1 MKTGGFVRFVLATA
15 GLVMAMAAQAPALAA
30 ETGVLIRADVLR
42 DKPFIDA
49 AEVEKLGANAPVAI
63 AARQGG
69 WVQVEAG
76 GKTGWVRTLN
86 VRLAGGGSAGGSS
99 LLAASSL
106 YRTGSSGTQVTTGV
120 KGLGASDISTA
131 SPNAGQLAMLNA
143 QGVSPAA
150 AGEQASRNGLKTN
163 QVEYLK
169 PGKKK

>member
-1 MKTGGFVRFVLATA
+1 MAGAIGLAP
-15 GLVMAMAAQAPALAA
+15 VLAA

-49 AEVEKLGANAPVAI
+49 AEVEKLAANAPVAI

-69 WVQVEAG
+69 WVQVETG

-86 VRLAGGGSAGGSS
+86 VRLAGGSSSGGSG

-120 KGLGASDISTA
+120 KGLGEGDISTA
-131 SPNAGQLAMLNA
+131 SPNTAQLALLNA
-143 QGVSPAA
+143 QRVTPAA
-150 AGEQASRNGLKTN
+150 ASEQAGQNGLKAN
-163 QVEYLK
+163 QVAYL
-169 PGKKK
+169 PAGRKK

>member
-1 MKTGGFVRFVLATA
+1 MAGAIGLAP
-15 GLVMAMAAQAPALAA
+15 VLAA

-49 AEVEKLGANAPVAI
+49 AEVEKLAANAPVAI

-69 WVQVEAG
+69 WVQVESG

-86 VRLAGGGSAGGSS
+86 VRLAGGSGSGGGSG

-120 KGLGASDISTA
+120 KGLGEGDISTA
-131 SPNAGQLAMLNA
+131 SPSTAQLALLNA
-143 QGVSPAA
+143 QRVTPAA
-150 AGEQASRNGLKTN
+150 ASEQAGQNGLKPN
-163 QVEYLK
+163 QVAYL
-169 PGKKK
+169 PAGRKK

>member
-15 GLVMAMAAQAPALAA
+15 GLALATAGQAA
-30 ETGVLIRADVLR
+30 ESGVLIRADVLR
-42 DKPFIDA
+42 DKPFIDG
-49 AEVEKLGANAPVAI
+49 AEVEKLAANAPVTI
-63 AARQGG
+63 ATRQGG

-86 VRLAGGGSAGGSS
+86 VRLGAGGSAGGSS

-120 KGLGASDISTA
+120 KGLGASDISSA
-131 SPNAGQLAMLNA
+131 SPNAAQLAMLNA
-143 QGVSPAA
+143 QVVAPAA
-150 AGEQASRNGLKTN
+150 ASEQASRNGLKTN

-169 PGKKK
+169 AGKKK

>member
-1 MKTGGFVRFVLATA
+1 MTAGGLIRFVLATA
-15 GLVMAMAAQAPALAA
+15 GLMLATAVQAA

-49 AEVEKLGANAPVAI
+49 AEVDKLAANAPVTI

-69 WVQVEAG
+69 WVQVDAG

-86 VRLAGGGSAGGSS
+86 VRLGSGGTGGGSS

-120 KGLGASDISTA
+120 KGLGEGDITAA
-131 SPNAGQLAMLNA
+131 SPNSAQLAMLNNLR
-143 QGVSPAA
+143 VTPAA
-150 AGEQASRNGLKTN
+150 ASEQAAQNGLKTN
-163 QVEYLK
+163 TVDYLQA
-169 PGKKK
+169 GKKKK

>member
-1 MKTGGFVRFVLATA
+1 MTTGGSVRYLAAATVLLATA
-15 GLVMAMAAQAPALAA
+15 AASAA

-42 DKPFIDA
+42 DKPFIDG
-49 AEVEKLGANAPVAI
+49 AEIQKLAANAPVTI

-69 WVQVEAG
+69 WVQIDSG
-76 GKTGWVRTLN
+76 GKSGWVRTLN
-86 VRLAGGGSAGGSS
+86 VRLGAGGSAGGSS

-120 KGLGASDISTA
+120 KGLGAGDISAA
-131 SPNAGQLAMLNA
+131 SPNAAQLAMLNA
-143 QGVSPAA
+143 QVVAPAA
-150 AGEQASRNGLKTN
+150 ASEQASRNGLKTN

>member
-1 MKTGGFVRFVLATA
+1 MLSAA
-15 GLVMAMAAQAPALAA
+15 GLAAVAPVHAA
-30 ETGVLIRADVLR
+30 ESGVLIRADVLR

-49 AEVEKLGANAPVAI
+49 AEIEKIPANAPVSI

-69 WVQVEAG
+69 WVQVDAA

-86 VRLAGGGSAGGSS
+86 VRLAGGGTTGNSG

-120 KGLGASDISTA
+120 KGLGESDISAA
-131 SPNAGQLAMLNA
+131 SPNNAQLAMLNA
-143 QGVSPAA
+143 QAVTPAGA
-150 AGEQASRNGLKTN
+150 SEQASQNGLKTN